1 MTSHLK
7 LRAAGIAFAA
17 LLASG
22 LAASAQDPAPAP
34 AAPADPNKVVAT
46 VGGSPI
52 TALDLSIAQED
63 FAEELA
69 KVPAPERPRA
79 VLTVLI
85 DIKMMAEAAAKD
97 GLDKGDE
104 FTHRLALL
112 RERALR
118 NEYFRVHIDQAVTDE
133 QVKARYDA
141 EIAKITPEDE
151 VRASHILVETED
163 EAKAIIAELDK
174 GADFATLAK
183 EKSKDPGSGQMGGDL
198 GFFAK
203 GRMVPEFEQAAF
215 ALEVGKY
222 TETPVKSQFGW
233 HVIKL
238 VDKRKQPMPAFEQV
252 KEQVRQLVMGEA
264 FSAAVKKLR
273 ADAPVEILDDS
284 LKPNAAPAEA
294 PKP

>member
-22 LAASAQDPAPAP
+22 LAASAQDPVPAP
-34 AAPADPNKVVAT
+34 AAPADPDKVVAT

-52 TALDLSIAQED
+52 TALDLAIAQED

-69 KVPAPERPRA
+69 KVPAPERPKA

-118 NEYFRVHIDQAVTDE
+118 NEYFRVHIDQAVTED

-141 EIAKITPEDE
+141 EIAKITPQDE
-151 VRASHILVETED
+151 IRASHILVETED

-238 VDKRKQPMPAFEQV
+238 VDKRKQPMPPFEQV

-264 FSAAVKKLR
+264 FSAAVKTLR
-273 ADAPVEILDDS
+273 DDTPVEILDDS
-284 LKPNAAPAEA
+284 LKPAAAPAEA